1 MRGTVL
7 ATQVQLKFLED
18 HPRSCGEQLVLCPQ
32 FLHFPGSPPL
42 MRGTVVERILTKR
55 VARITPAHAGNSLQS
70 YTLYGRVQD
79 HPRSCGEQWR
89 LSPYPAQVLGS
100 PPLMRGTVCKIPQ
113 KRHRTGITPAHAG
126 NSRLIYH
133 HVERYGD
140 HPRSCGEQWDTST
153 WHSRRR
159 GSPPLM
165 RGTAFLKL
173 PECFYEGI
181 TPAHAGNSIAPSS
194 TVAAK

>member
-1 MRGTVL
+1 MCYIYFGITP
-7 ATQVQLKFLED
+7 AHAGNSGDSMEPKYPDGD
-18 HPRSCGEQLVLCPQ
+18 HPRSCGEQTEPERGKLQDL
-32 FLHFPGSPPL
+32 GSPPL

-140 HPRSCGEQWDTST
+140 HPRSCGEQPRI
-153 WHSRRR
+153 RRQR
-159 GSPPLM
+159 SSGSGSPPLM
-165 RGTAFLKL
+165 RGTVHI
-173 PECFYEGI
+173 C
-181 TPAHAGNSIAPSS
+181 T
-194 TVAAK
+194 

>member
-1 MRGTVL
+1 MRGTVVIVWSRNIRMGITP
-7 ATQVQLKFLED
+7 AHAGNRPNPNAESCKIWD
-18 HPRSCGEQLVLCPQ
+18 HPRSCGEQFWPPRFSSN
-32 FLHFPGSPPL
+32 FL
-42 MRGTVVERILTKR
+42 
-55 VARITPAHAGNSLQS
+55 RITPAHAGNSLQS

-140 HPRSCGEQWDTST
+140 HPRSCGEQPRI
-153 WHSRRR
+153 RRQR
-159 GSPPLM
+159 SSGSGSPPLM
-165 RGTAFLKL
+165 RGTVHI
-173 PECFYEGI
+173 C
-181 TPAHAGNSIAPSS
+181 T
-194 TVAAK
+194 